1 MSPLILLVDDD
12 VDFLGQMRI
21 LLEGDG
27 FEVATVESAQA
38 AHEWLAARRPD
49 AVLVDVML
57 EAPDAG
63 FTLCYH
69 IKKQDPT
76 IPVLIVTA
84 VAHETHIQ
92 FDTET
97 DEERAWIKAD
107 GLLAKPVRYE
117 QLAGELRRLLKD

>member
-1 MSPLILLVDDD
+1 MPRTILLVDDD
-12 VDFLGQMRI
+12 VDFLTQMRT

-27 FEVATVESAQA
+27 FEVATVESARA
-38 AHEWLAARRPD
+38 AQEWLAARRPD

-57 EAPDAG
+57 EDPDAG

-69 IKKQDPT
+69 IKRQDPT

-84 VAHETHIQ
+84 VTHETHIQ
-92 FDTET
+92 FDAETE
-97 DEERAWIKAD
+97 EERAWIKAD

-117 QLAGELRRLLKD
+117 QLAGELRRLLKE